1 MLVVVNYASHPSPC
15 YPGLPFPEMEKRS
28 VQLANLLSTATD
40 VRDGNELSERGLYLD
55 LQSWSYRVFDLE
67 LSR

>member
-1 MLVVVNYASHPSPC
+1 MLVVVNYASHPSQC
-15 YPGLPFPEMEKRS
+15 YLGLPLPEMEKRS
-28 VQLANLLSTATD
+28 VQLGNLLSTATY

-55 LQSWSYRVFDLE
+55 LQSWSYHVFDLE